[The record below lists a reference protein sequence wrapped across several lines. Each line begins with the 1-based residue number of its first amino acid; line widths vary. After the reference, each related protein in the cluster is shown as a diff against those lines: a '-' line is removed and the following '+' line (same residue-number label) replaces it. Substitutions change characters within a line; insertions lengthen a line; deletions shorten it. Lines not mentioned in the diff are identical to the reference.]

1 MAVLGKLADKGYL
14 KERFMRKVVAS
25 TIFLLFSGYIC
36 FATTQ
41 PYYDEFHI
49 KNLSNHNIYV
59 QYKESRILTPIYVGN
74 VMYSFE
80 LDIGEGRMINI
91 NQEIFY
97 DNGGYVIICND
108 SNLCFTFYSYSNT
121 KYYKMGWFARFLLIS
136 GELEIKDEDGNI
148 LMTLDT
154 ITPEDFE
161 VTEEAGITT
170 ATLVIRDK

>member
-36 FATTQ
+36 FASTQ
-41 PYYDEFHI
+41 PYKDFFYIVNQSSYDVYI
-49 KNLSNHNIYV
+49 
-59 QYKESRILTPIYVGN
+59 QYRESKILTPNPYGF
-74 VMYSFE
+74 S
-80 LDIGEGRMINI
+80 LDIGEGYKINVGLSS
-91 NQEIFY
+91 FY
-97 DNGGYVIICND
+97 DAGGYGVLHNGAKARFSLYTH
-108 SNLCFTFYSYSNT
+108 SNKKF
-121 KYYKMGWFARFLLIS
+121 YKMGWFARFLLIS
-136 GELEIKDEDGNI
+136 GELIVKDENGNI

>member
-1 MAVLGKLADKGYL
+1 
-14 KERFMRKVVAS
+14 MRKVVAS
-25 TIFLLFSGYIC
+25 TIFLLLSCCIC

-41 PYYDEFHI
+41 PYKDFFYIVNQSSYDVYI
-49 KNLSNHNIYV
+49 
-59 QYKESRILTPIYVGN
+59 QYRESKILTPDPYGF
-74 VMYSFE
+74 S
-80 LDIGEGRMINI
+80 LDIGEGYKINVGLSS
-91 NQEIFY
+91 FY
-97 DNGGYVIICND
+97 DAGGYEILTSGD
-108 SNLCFTFYSYSNT
+108 SELFAYYTHSN
-121 KYYKMGWFARFLLIS
+121 KKFYKMGWFARFLLIS